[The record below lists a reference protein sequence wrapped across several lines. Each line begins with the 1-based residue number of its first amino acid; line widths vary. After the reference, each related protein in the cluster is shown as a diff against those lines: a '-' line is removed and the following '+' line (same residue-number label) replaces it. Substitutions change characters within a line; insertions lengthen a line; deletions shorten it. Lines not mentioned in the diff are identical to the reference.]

1 LLMLNI
7 MRLREI
13 EKKIKTGMYIGGA
26 IALTGSV
33 LQIISY
39 RWLKRAYIMP
49 NDYGFSV
56 TYEF

>member
-1 LLMLNI
+1 MLNI